1 MEKKTKNKLF
11 VVIFLMVV
19 AAIAI
24 VAVIAIQDVS
34 GDAEQMRGDGWMDKK
49 DVNKYLQNN

>member
-49 DVNKYLQNN
+49 EVNKYLQNN